1 MDCDALARYEQQDEG
16 LQTRIRM
23 LACFTADLQ
32 GSDWRQLLPGA
43 SRGARDDRSMF
54 DGIVNMVVAPLL
66 SQRMQ
71 TEVRR
76 SLVDAAASVQ
86 GGQPELP
93 NCSVAKTRIR
103 G

>member
-1 MDCDALARYEQQDEG
+1 MDCDALAWYEQQDEG

-23 LACFTADLQ
+23 FACFTADLQ
-32 GSDWRQLLPGA
+32 GSDWRQLPPGA

-54 DGIVNMVVAPLL
+54 DGIVDMLVAPFL

-76 SLVDAAASVQ
+76 SLVDAVASVQ
-86 GGQPELP
+86 GEQPELP